1 MPSSVIRYSTLIES
15 PREREDLLREITE
28 ICGAAGTV
36 GDGEAEADA
45 LGDGE
50 AEAEALGDG
59 EAEAEALG
67 EAEADA
73 LGLADA
79 LGDGEG
85 EATRTDTVPSNTSSL
100 KLLRESVVCVLK
112 EYVPAISG
120 VPEF

>member
-1 MPSSVIRYSTLIES
+1 MDS
-15 PREREDLLREITE
+15 PRDREDLLREMTE
-28 ICGAAGTV
+28 ICGAAGT
-36 GDGEAEADA
+36 

-67 EAEADA
+67 DGEGEAEAE
-73 LGLADA
+73 A

-85 EATRTDTVPSNTSSL
+85 EATITDTVPSNTSWL

>member
-1 MPSSVIRYSTLIES
+1 MDS

-28 ICGAAGTV
+28 ICGAAGTL
-36 GDGEAEADA
+36 GDGDAEADA
-45 LGDGE
+45 LGEGEAEALGEGE

-59 EAEAEALG
+59 EAEA
-67 EAEADA
+67 
-73 LGLADA
+73 

-85 EATRTDTVPSNTSSL
+85 EATITDTVPSNTSWL